1 VTEAAAL
8 IILAG
13 ALVIGLGAIGAA
25 IGVALL
31 GGKFL
36 EGAARQPELLPM
48 LRTQFFVVMGL
59 VDAIPM
65 IGVGIGM
72 YILFALGA

>member
-1 VTEAAAL
+1 VNEAAGL
-8 IILAG
+8 IYLAG
-13 ALVIGLGAIGAA
+13 AIVIGLGAIGAA

-59 VDAIPM
+59 VDAVPM

-72 YILFALGA
+72 YILFAVV